1 MKILVTGGAG
11 FIGSHIADYFADNND
26 VIVLDN
32 LSTGK
37 KENIPDSVHFVE
49 GDILD
54 LKLLN
59 KITHDVDYIFHE
71 AAQVSVPQS
80 MQDPTK
86 TVEINVI
93 GTLNVLKAGIKNNVE
108 KIILASSAAVYGDNQ
123 AVTQTEDMSLN
134 PKSPYAV
141 SKLGC
146 EYLSKI
152 FYEEFELRTTSLRY
166 FNVYGPRQDPNSQ
179 YAAVIPIF
187 IQNALRNEDLVIYG
201 DGTQTR
207 DFIFVSD
214 VVYANKLMMTNGDG
228 KIFNTASGSAITIRE
243 LAEMII
249 ELTNSSSD
257 IVYRKE
263 RTGDIKRSLAD
274 ISLIRSI
281 GFKPKVG
288 LKDGLNIMIK
298 WFKETTHYSK

>member
-1 MKILVTGGAG
+1 MKVLVTGGAG

-59 KITHDVDYIFHE
+59 KITHDVDYIFHVS
-71 AAQVSVPQS
+71 AQVSVPQS

-86 TVEINVI
+86 TIEVNII
-93 GTLNVLKAGIKNNVE
+93 GTLNVLKAGIENNVE
-108 KIILASSAAVYGDNQ
+108 KVILASSAAVYGDNQ
-123 AVTQTEDMSLN
+123 AVIQTEDMGLN

-146 EYLSKI
+146 ECLSKI
-152 FYEEFELRTTSLRY
+152 FYEEFGLRTTSLRY

-187 IQNALRNEDLVIYG
+187 IQNALKNEDLVIYG

-207 DFIFVSD
+207 DFVFVSD

-228 KIFNTASGSAITIRE
+228 EIFNVACGSTTTIRE

-249 ELTNSSSD
+249 ELTNSSSN
-257 IVYRKE
+257 IAYRKE
-263 RTGDIKRSLAD
+263 RTGDIKHSLAD

-288 LKDGLNIMIK
+288 LKDGLSTMIK
-298 WFKETTHYSK
+298 WFKETMHYSK